1 MRDRFRISC
10 FGIDIKKVSTVK
22 YLGVHLDDNLSG
34 NVQAMDVLK
43 KASARLSFLYRKS
56 NLLDFRS
63 RVVLCMALI
72 QPFFDYCSISWYTGI
87 NAKLKER
94 FNAMQ
99 CAAAQN
105 GAICLRFGFD
115 SRYSVSIDHLR
126 RIGWLSVNAR
136 VWYFKMIT
144 AFKIRMGK
152 APSYLTQSFTNISSV
167 HSYNTRRSQTDYC
180 VAPEDTASAAML
192 SSFTYT
198 AKKDW
203 NDLPASLKNI
213 QKLEIFKSKLRK
225 HLLDLC

>member
-10 FGIDIKKVSTVK
+10 FGVDIKKVSTVK

-99 CAAAQN
+99 RKMV
-105 GAICLRFGFD
+105 RFVYGFD

-126 RIGWLSVNAR
+126 RLGWLSVNAR
-136 VWYFKMIT
+136 VRYFKMIT